1 MPEIKVN
8 DERFRSLVDPH
19 APLRRLF
26 GGTVWAE
33 GPCYIADTRVVVWSD
48 IPNNRM
54 MRWVEGLGSDVF
66 RSPSNFS
73 NGNTRD
79 REGRLVTC
87 EHGTRRVARTE
98 HDGSITVIADRY
110 SGKRFNSPNDVVV
123 KSDGSIWF
131 TDPDYGILSDF
142 EGYKSPSEI
151 GRNNVYRVDPVS
163 GTVSI
168 VCDDFDKP
176 NGIAFSPDEKRL
188 YVADTGASH
197 REGGNHHIRVFEV
210 ASSGK
215 LSDGRVFAEID
226 PGLADGFRLDVQGN
240 LWTSAGDGIHCFN
253 SEGALLGKI
262 LVPEV
267 VANLTFGGPDRK
279 SIFIAASTSLYL
291 VKVSVQGAQR
301 P

>member
-1 MPEIKVN
+1 MPDMKVV
-8 DERFRSLVDPH
+8 DERFRRLVDAN

-26 GGTVWAE
+26 GGTVWSE
-33 GPCYIADTRVVVWSD
+33 GPCYFADARMVVWSD

-79 REGRLVTC
+79 REGRLITC
-87 EHGTRRVARTE
+87 EHGTRRVTRTE

-131 TDPDYGILSDF
+131 TDPNYGILSDF
-142 EGYKSPSEI
+142 EGYKSESEI
-151 GRNNVYRVDPVS
+151 GRNNVYRVDPV
-163 GTVSI
+163 GGAVSV

-197 REGGNHHIRVFEV
+197 RDGGNHHIRVFDV
-210 ASSGK
+210 GSNGK
-215 LSDGRVFAEID
+215 LSGGKVFAEID
-226 PGLADGFRLDVQGN
+226 PGLADGFRLDVEGN
-240 LWTSAGDGIHCFN
+240 LWTSAGDGIHCY
-253 SEGALLGKI
+253 SADGALLGKLLI
-262 LVPEV
+262 PEV
-267 VANLTFGGPDRK
+267 VANLTFGGADRK
-279 SIFIAASTSLYL
+279 TIFIAASTSLYL
-291 VKVSVQGAQR
+291 IKVSVQGAQR